1 MKPTLL
7 HIKRKQLLLLAFSLM
22 VAIPTY
28 AQEAVWDSSMPF
40 NFQTYFNL
48 NVDPAQVDWY
58 ITDQTS
64 GQEYQV
70 PENEETAYIFNREG
84 RDEWGKVTIRPE
96 FTCPNS
102 GDVKPFSPTTVSLE
116 VLDYGLYFI
125 GDFAQT
131 EKFFTGDIDTDGNAY
146 FDPSRPTVIYLHGRN
161 HGSTQIHKRE
171 QLLDEVGAETLA
183 RKWRAQGWNVGIF
196 YWSQIS
202 DDHPLNIE
210 VKIHNGQIGGL
221 TWRKEDDAVVWGDVN
236 QFLLTND
243 AAAPDK
249 SVSQL
254 FLEAYDEFMTE
265 YGLTGEDVRLTGHSL
280 GGHLAVTAMP
290 LIPPSQ
296 RPTRLALLDPWF
308 SDTYDEDF
316 DTDLTFLIDNGT
328 LVEWYQTTWFNDMT
342 QFMGSIKSIY
352 DGIGA
357 YTEEEYDQAISDIYD
372 GINNL
377 ATYEAML
384 RKVAYLRLAIG
395 YSDYVSVGP
404 LEVASPTS
412 LHNMAIVHYFNS
424 IEDGVLP
431 EMVETAPFVS
441 DPAETVTGDYGI
453 PYVKARIKGFN
464 AAACDEI
471 ISRMMG
477 HRYWQAG
484 GGNTKTTEDD
494 LYGFENGYAPAQ
506 LKPAQAMGTLEE
518 STACN
523 VIEKCFYVQDI
534 ASFFLKN
541 QSGFEAWIV
550 QGNERFP
557 LLNGGKNH
565 WASDDEGKIC
575 LPGEVFGSYLN
586 SPIPNEEMQIH
597 IALNIYQKPKSTT
610 KAHSFFEKEYSIVID
625 NTEYLK
631 LANTDLYDSTSYS
644 PFSSSIVKLDRTE
657 VRFNQL
663 VSVEWNADQ
672 GYLDNLNAA
681 LSEVSDRLFD
691 VSDGQAVL
699 DTVIIVDDSGYY
711 DAADVIIVADN
722 SFRPNVDMIKNKMIM
737 TRKVFAPSLNE
748 IDQPEKSYSEPY
760 PYDLSSHGN
769 VSAIT
774 HEYGHLLFRLRD
786 EYKYIIDGVHQNYSP
801 LPKLFGLME
810 DAAMFTPN
818 SGGIPG
824 SEMSNS
830 ILYQNIDSKFK
841 TTMPTVQ
848 WVGNFGESC
857 WETFSRNFGGVRDSV
872 YADVDTPIDKKFDG
886 KLDNGLYFPGPT
898 KSVYRSNIQII
909 NQSGQGAIQRIL
921 VKYRI
926 RDEFVYPAS
935 RATTSVER
943 PEIDGDA
950 RWLNQGLCNGA
961 GNALLLGV
969 KAGDVIHAQYHSP
982 SSGIYVGK
990 YVLNSISSGVQEVII
1005 DLAIRNEFDGTDSDD
1020 DDYISGAMELNNV
1033 PGGAPIKGTLTVDNE
1048 LLSPGQPRDWFFEHF
1063 QNGSNS
1069 SADIQLII
1077 FEDSLTFSRDI
1088 DKFGRQTGSSQA
1100 ELGISI
1106 STEDTSVNYYAYR
1119 QLSKNYQYNSENE
1132 YPIEIQI
1139 QGTENEEGVRSDLGK
1154 DTLLIV
1160 KDRVLFRVVDS
1171 YTPEKFQQENEYDLA
1186 TQGSSIPFGWGKDPS
1201 NIVFETHLNGVNTF
1215 SSFTSWYVSPSLAI
1229 KNAGTIQPPAVLLK
1243 KRIPQNQ
1250 TMSDFSADSPAW
1262 LIIGPVSECDVKL
1275 LD

>member
-1 MKPTLL
+1 M
-7 HIKRKQLLLLAFSLM
+7 LAFSLM

-518 STACN
+518 STACLEGGVCYTLLDGKEAKISN
-523 VIEKCFYVQDI
+523 KQGIEVY
-534 ASFFLKN
+534 A
-541 QSGFEAWIV
+541 IV
-550 QGNERFP
+550 NGSRKP
-557 LLNGGKNH
+557 LLNQQGENSWNTDSEGSMCIPQELINPEIDFL
-565 WASDDEGKIC
+565 SGDETLKLFFRYKIDE
-575 LPGEVFGSYLN
+575 LPVTESKANPWYTN
-586 SPIPNEEMQIH
+586 QS
-597 IALNIYQKPKSTT
+597 AIY
-610 KAHSFFEKEYSIVID
+610 ID
-625 NTEYLK
+625 NLSFVQTGANNSYDEFAYTEL
-631 LANTDLYDSTSYS
+631 NTTTVILGHTEILYNL
-644 PFSSSIVKLDRTE
+644 II
-657 VRFNQL
+657 
-663 VSVEWNADQ
+663 SVEWNADNL
-672 GYLDNLNAA
+672 YLAEVERMADV
-681 LSEVSDRLFD
+681 LSGKIYDYT
-691 VSDGQAVL
+691 DGQARL
-699 DTVIIVDDSGYY
+699 DTVIITDNGNSWE
-711 DAADVIIVADN
+711 VADIQIN
-722 SFRPNVDMIKNKMIM
+722 ARSNIRPSVDPTTHVMTMPRKLFGNNYNEARQRDKSF
-737 TRKVFAPSLNE
+737 TST
-748 IDQPEKSYSEPY
+748 Y
-760 PYDLSSHGN
+760 PPLLSQGNARVVSHE
-769 VSAIT
+769 S
-774 HEYGHLLFRLRD
+774 GHLLFGLED
-786 EYKYIIDGVHQNYSP
+786 EYLYVDAAGEQVQF
-801 LPKLFGLME
+801 LPAPGLFGLME
-810 DAAMFTPN
+810 NPSLLNPAAGGAPGTEISSSLVYQSADPKYTSSTPTAQWYHAGMGAWEHLEQLYEGN
-818 SGGIPG
+818 YQG
-824 SEMSNS
+824 NS
-830 ILYQNIDSKFK
+830 IWVEIDRPQEKLSRGISLTDNIYFNGPSSTQSQLNTMVFNREGNSNLQKLITMLIDNTDTLRAVNAGLILAKYSNEETGRRIHQGHSSNTEAGIWVFGIDPGDTLYAYA
-841 TTMPTVQ
+841 
-848 WVGNFGESC
+848 ES
-857 WETFSRNFGGVRDSV
+857 ES
-872 YADVDTPIDKKFDG
+872 
-886 KLDNGLYFPGPT
+886 GLYIG
-898 KSVYRSNIQII
+898 KSVYSAVSTGFDTLFLQPLLAIEMFDSEDDADDYFTADHGVLDGRYRLHPWVWSEGPLRDWFLTEIVKNPNPVGPFAMSMTASDLLFSKGVNDLGLLANPSPQLQLSLQD
-909 NQSGQGAIQRIL
+909 QSWNRFYLALANPQN
-921 VKYRI
+921 
-926 RDEFVYPAS
+926 AS
-935 RATTSVER
+935 FDQA
-943 PEIDGDA
+943 
-950 RWLNQGLCNGA
+950 
-961 GNALLLGV
+961 
-969 KAGDVIHAQYHSP
+969 
-982 SSGIYVGK
+982 
-990 YVLNSISSGVQEVII
+990 GVQEGNLSVEYTDSEGGSRHIAEEDVQATQDAVLYLIVDSNERRMSKYPGALENAPKGIVIPNGWGQNRCSVNQIQFVDRPLQKTAFSMWGWTIELALDITRSPVSPAYLLKRIVPASEFMKIHGSVLQVAVII
-1005 DLAIRNEFDGTDSDD
+1005 GDIDNCDVR
-1020 DDYISGAMELNNV
+1020 ELN
-1033 PGGAPIKGTLTVDNE
+1033 
-1048 LLSPGQPRDWFFEHF
+1048 
-1063 QNGSNS
+1063 
-1069 SADIQLII
+1069 
-1077 FEDSLTFSRDI
+1077 
-1088 DKFGRQTGSSQA
+1088 
-1100 ELGISI
+1100 
-1106 STEDTSVNYYAYR
+1106 
-1119 QLSKNYQYNSENE
+1119 EN
-1132 YPIEIQI
+1132 
-1139 QGTENEEGVRSDLGK
+1139 DL
-1154 DTLLIV
+1154 
-1160 KDRVLFRVVDS
+1160 
-1171 YTPEKFQQENEYDLA
+1171 N
-1186 TQGSSIPFGWGKDPS
+1186 
-1201 NIVFETHLNGVNTF
+1201 
-1215 SSFTSWYVSPSLAI
+1215 
-1229 KNAGTIQPPAVLLK
+1229 
-1243 KRIPQNQ
+1243 
-1250 TMSDFSADSPAW
+1250 
-1262 LIIGPVSECDVKL
+1262 
-1275 LD
+1275 